1 MNCHLSQYELDVSLI
16 TETHWP
22 GSEIQVLE
30 NGALILK
37 SGKPGGIRRQG
48 IGSQVLSFYFSADIL
63 IALSV
68 VDRICMGGGL
78 YRLRTMYPR
87 LPVKTET

>member
-1 MNCHLSQYELDVSLI
+1 MSQYELDVSLI

-22 GSEIQVLE
+22 GSEVQILE

-48 IGSQVLSFYFSADIL
+48 IGFQVLSLFFCAEIL

-68 VDRICMGGGL
+68 VDRICMGSGL
-78 YRLRTMYPR
+78 YSLRTIYSPPAPR
-87 LPVKTET
+87 KD